1 METVSPFQKVDFS
14 ATVSAQVLVFSVCKT
29 SCCRVQLGQ
38 NRSYSLFG
46 TKHHAWN

>member
-1 METVSPFQKVDFS
+1 METVSLFQTVDFS

-38 NRSYSLFG
+38 NKTSRLEL
-46 TKHHAWN
+46 TIP